1 MGGKMDNK
9 IDFVVLWVDGSDP
22 EWVKEK
28 NSYVP
33 GDTTPEIEAA
43 RFRDWDNMKYW
54 FRGIEKFAPWVN
66 KIHFVTYGHLPSFL
80 NTENKKLNIVNHK
93 DIIDS
98 AYLPTFNSAAIEV
111 NISKIAGLTDKF
123 VYFNDDTFII
133 SSMKERDFFVN
144 GLPCAEGLEEALTS
158 IGDGAAYAHHILNDI
173 DVINKHFNKR
183 EQYKKNFTKY
193 FNFKYGL
200 QNIRNLS
207 LLIWKNYTGFKNAH
221 LPTAY
226 LKNIWETVWYEEEER
241 LSNTTSH
248 KFRSYYDLNQYIF
261 RQWQIASGE
270 FYPQLTP
277 GKVIEVTNDNL
288 KEITDEIINQKH
300 KLLCINDNQD
310 ISDFEKIKNSINEAF
325 AKILPE
331 KSSFEK

>member
-1 MGGKMDNK
+1 MDNK

-22 EWVKEK
+22 EWVEEK

-123 VYFNDDTFII
+123 VYFNDDTFIM
-133 SSMKERDFFVN
+133 SPMKERDFFVN
-144 GLPCAEGLEEALTS
+144 LINLLCFT
-158 IGDGAAYAHHILNDI
+158 HLN
-173 DVINKHFNKR
+173 
-183 EQYKKNFTKY
+183 
-193 FNFKYGL
+193 
-200 QNIRNLS
+200 NLS
-207 LLIWKNYTGFKNAH
+207 PRGSNKQAILL
-221 LPTAY
+221 
-226 LKNIWETVWYEEEER
+226 R
-241 LSNTTSH
+241 L
-248 KFRSYYDLNQYIF
+248 R
-261 RQWQIASGE
+261 
-270 FYPQLTP
+270 
-277 GKVIEVTNDNL
+277 EVGRFVHGPSANDNL
-288 KEITDEIINQKH
+288 Q
-300 KLLCINDNQD
+300 LGLR
-310 ISDFEKIKNSINEAF
+310 SV
-325 AKILPE
+325 
-331 KSSFEK
+331 